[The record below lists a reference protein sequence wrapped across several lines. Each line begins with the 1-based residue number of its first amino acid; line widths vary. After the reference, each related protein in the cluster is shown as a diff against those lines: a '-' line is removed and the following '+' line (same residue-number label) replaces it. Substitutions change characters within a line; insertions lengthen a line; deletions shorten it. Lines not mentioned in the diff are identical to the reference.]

1 MIKSLI
7 SRCSPELVE
16 NFILETIEVEDGRNI
31 FSYESSDGKVL
42 LKGTD
47 TVCLAVAYYHFMRD
61 YCGAYFAADHSL
73 AYGEFELPNE
83 KSEGEI
89 KAEYRTC
96 FEYTT
101 FSCSACWWSWERWEK
116 EIDFM
121 AMNGINMPL
130 ATVGTE
136 AVWMKTM
143 LDLGMKEGLALASIA
158 GPSFWSWQ
166 LSDCFDGY
174 LPQTKKESIDKRL
187 ELGRKIT
194 DRERELGMT
203 PIMHGFT
210 GYIFRTFIQGKIRAR
225 MNKSE
230 EWCLFPSQYQLV
242 VRDTMFHKVGTLFYK
257 NQELLLGE
265 SDFYLADPFLN
276 HPPAKRNSAFLAGVG
291 TSVYKLI
298 SSRSENSVWVI
309 HSSCAKPEL
318 LLGIPKER
326 ILIIDNGELCND
338 SDYEG
343 YSFIVGTQCN
353 SGDVTAIHGDIAAVS
368 ANRFNKLSSDNTGVR
383 GVGIFSDGAFSNE
396 AFRQYAYAAVSGDNN
411 VDEWLVKYAKNRYD
425 TESEAA
431 YEAML
436 LLKNSC
442 WKSGQPARE
451 HASAI
456 CTRPTTLLRHASIG
470 DSGSDIGYN
479 VSEVFTAAQKLLE
492 TDGKTYEYELDLCDV
507 LRQSLSDLAN
517 SVCKKALEGYKTKNV
532 DLFEQN
538 TNLFLSIIED
548 MDRLLMTK
556 KEFALP
562 YHLQLAR
569 ELGNDDDE
577 KQNYEINLLSQI
589 TIFGPV
595 KDTVLYDCCWKEWGG
610 MLSSFYALRWRAF
623 FEQLAASFKKFR
635 RVPEKTKHQV
645 FDRDVY
651 LGSEFGGA
659 LSRIEK
665 EWIATYAPDNDAVG
679 KESTVDVAKELVSK
693 YGANF

>member
-7 SRCSPELVE
+7 SRRSPEFAE
-16 NFILETIEVEDGRNI
+16 NFILETLEVEDGRNI
-31 FSYESSDGKVL
+31 FSYEPCDGKVL

-47 TVCLAVAYYHFMRD
+47 TVCLAVAYYRFMRD
-61 YCGAYFAADHSL
+61 CCGAYFTADHSL
-73 AYGEFELPNE
+73 AYGEFVLPAE

-89 KAEYRTC
+89 KAKYRTC

-101 FSCSACWWSWERWEK
+101 FSCSACWWNWERWEN

-143 LDLGMKEGLALASIA
+143 LDLGMKEGLALASIS

-194 DRERELGMT
+194 DREKELGMT
-203 PIMHGFT
+203 PILQGFT
-210 GYIFRTFIQGKIRAR
+210 GFIYRTFIQGKIRAR

-230 EWCLFPSQYQLV
+230 EWCLFSSQYQLA

-265 SDFYLADPFLN
+265 SKFYLADPFLN
-276 HPPAKRNSAFLAGVG
+276 HPPAKRKSSFLAGVG
-291 TSVYKLI
+291 TSVFKLI
-298 SSRSENSVWVI
+298 SSRSEDSVWVI
-309 HSSCAKPEL
+309 HSSCAKREL
-318 LLGIPKER
+318 LLGLPKER
-326 ILIIDNGELCND
+326 ILIIDNGELCKD

-353 SGDVTAIHGDIAAVS
+353 SGDVTAVHGDIAAVS
-368 ANRFNKLSSDNTGVR
+368 ANRFNKLNSDNSSVC
-383 GVGIFSDGAFSNE
+383 GVGTFSDGAFSNE
-396 AFRQYAYAAVSGDNN
+396 TFRQYSYAAMSGDGN
-411 VDEWLVKYAKNRYD
+411 VDEWLAKYVKNRYG
-425 TESEAA
+425 TGSEAA
-431 YEAML
+431 FEAMM

-442 WKSGQPARE
+442 WRGGQPTRE

-456 CTRPTTLLRHASIG
+456 CTRPSTLLRHASIG
-470 DSGSDIGYN
+470 DSGSEINYN
-479 VSEVFTAAQKLLE
+479 ISDVFAAAQKLIE
-492 TDGKTYEYELDLCDV
+492 AEGKTYEYELDLCDV
-507 LRQSLSDLAN
+507 LRQALSDLAN
-517 SVCKKALEGYKTKNV
+517 SVCKKALDGYKNKDV
-532 DLFEQN
+532 EAFEKN
-538 TNLFLSIIED
+538 TNLFLTIIED
-548 MDRLLMTK
+548 MDRLLLTK
-556 KEFALP
+556 KEFSLP
-562 YHLQLAR
+562 YHMSLAR
-569 ELGNDDDE
+569 ELGSDDDE
-577 KQNYEINLLSQI
+577 KQNFEINLLSQI

-610 MLSSFYALRWRAF
+610 MLSSFYALRWRAL
-623 FEQLAASFKKFR
+623 FEQLAVSFKKIR
-635 RVPEKTKHQV
+635 RIPDKTKHQV
-645 FDRDVY
+645 FDRDMY

-665 EWIATYAPDNDAVG
+665 EWIATYSPDNDAVG
-679 KESTVDVAKELVSK
+679 KENTVDVAKELVSK